1 MRKSRCDKTGRKDMG
16 RQRGRE
22 GCELCRI
29 QKEARTEKWIAEF
42 QFLNF

>member
-22 GCELCRI
+22 GYAVFRRKPEQRRGK
-29 QKEARTEKWIAEF
+29 QSS
-42 QFLNF
+42 NF